1 VTISV
6 AVMISL
12 LGALTLTP
20 MFSSKFL
27 QSGHTSAIGKM
38 MDRFMLWLKKVYAGF
53 LDVCLENRWKV
64 IITALIFF
72 VASLFL
78 FTKVKKEF
86 VPPQDMGLLSA
97 RAETKIGSSLEF
109 TDNVFRQIEEI
120 IAKRPEIDSYLS
132 NIGGDLANTGSLMVT
147 LKPLKER
154 PVDPQKKRPLT
165 QQELMP
171 MLRKELKNIPGVEKV
186 VVSDPSLM
194 GFTARRGFPVEFTLN
209 GADWGKLAEVSDQ
222 VVRQMKDS
230 GLMVDIDSDYD
241 TGMPEVRVVP
251 DRQKAAER
259 GVSIQTIG
267 TTINSLIGGVK
278 VGKFTQGGRRY
289 DIREQ
294 LVEAERNKVEDI
306 NKIWVRNNRGEV
318 IRLSEVVE
326 VVQKPS
332 LLSITRK
339 NRERAIRMYA
349 NVAPGKSQGEAL
361 KAVQDIGKK
370 LPEGYKLVFT
380 GSAQTYQDSFS
391 SLYVALILGIFVA
404 YMVLGVQFNSFIH
417 PFTVLLALPFSVSG
431 AFMALYLTGRS
442 LNIYSAIGIILLM
455 GIVKKNSILLVD
467 FTNQRRDS
475 GMGLKEA
482 LMNACPL
489 RLRPIIMTSVATIA
503 AAIPPALSLG
513 PGAETRVPMSIVI
526 IGGVIVS
533 TLLTLFVVPCAY
545 SLLARFESRQHRQD
559 VQEALAELSKG

>member
-1 VTISV
+1 
-6 AVMISL
+6 
-12 LGALTLTP
+12 

-27 QSGHTSAIGKM
+27 AAGNSSRMGKI
-38 MDRFMLWLKKVYAGF
+38 MDRFMQWLKNSYTSTLNIC
-53 LDVCLENRWKV
+53 LDNRWKV
-64 IITALIFF
+64 IIIALAFF
-72 VASLFL
+72 VATLLLFS
-78 FTKVKKEF
+78 KVKKEF
-86 VPPQDMGLLSA
+86 VPAQDMGMLSA
-97 RAETKIGSSLEF
+97 RAETKIGSSIEF
-109 TDNVFRQIEEI
+109 TDNVYRQIEAVI
-120 IAKRPEIDSYLS
+120 SQQPEIDSYFS
-132 NIGGDLANTGSLMVT
+132 NIGGDLSNTGSIMMT
-147 LKPLKER
+147 LKPLKDR
-154 PVDPQKKRPLT
+154 PVRPGNRRPLT

-171 MLRKELKNIPGVEKV
+171 VLRKELKNVPDVVKV

-209 GADWGKLAEVSDQ
+209 GTDWGKLAEVSDQ
-222 VVRQMKDS
+222 VATKMKDS

-278 VGKFTQGGRRY
+278 VGKFTEGGRRY
-289 DIREQ
+289 DIRLQ

-306 NKIWVRNNRGEV
+306 SKIWVRNNRGEV
-318 IRLSEVVE
+318 IRLSEVVDI
-326 VVQKPS
+326 VQKPS
-332 LLSITRK
+332 MLSITRK
-339 NRERAIRMYA
+339 NRERAIRMFA
-349 NVAPGKSQGEAL
+349 NVSPGKSQGEAL
-361 KAVQDIGKK
+361 KAVQNIGKQ

-380 GSAQTYQDSFS
+380 GSSQTYQDSFG
-391 SLYVALILGIFVA
+391 SLYIALILGIFVA

-431 AFMALYLTGRS
+431 AFLALYLSGKS

-467 FTNQRRDS
+467 FTNQRRNN

-482 LMNACPL
+482 LLNACPL
-489 RLRPIIMTSVATIA
+489 RLRPIIMTSVSTVA
-503 AAIPPALSLG
+503 AAIPPALALG

-526 IGGVIVS
+526 IGGVTVS
-533 TLLTLFVVPCAY
+533 TILTLFVVPCAY
-545 SLLARFESRQHRQD
+545 SLMAKLESKKHTQD
-559 VQEALAELSKG
+559 IHEALIELKEIDDLRKL